1 VPGGVAAFAWASTL
15 SVSSYWAHP
24 GALLS
29 FPTAELAWMAVSPVA
44 LILLVTGAA
53 ATIRRADLS
62 PRLRYEALLARVTAI
77 GMLTFLTG
85 ACAWVM
91 NGGPGP
97 RNLFHAGTIDMA
109 GIIVMVATLAV
120 SYRAIGRAR
129 DGSLGLLQ
137 R

>member
-1 VPGGVAAFAWASTL
+1 
-15 SVSSYWAHP
+15 
-24 GALLS
+24 
-29 FPTAELAWMAVSPVA
+29 MAVSPVA
-44 LILLVTGAA
+44 IILLVTGAA

-62 PRLRYEALLARVTAI
+62 PRALRYEALLARVTAV

-97 RNLFHAGTIDMA
+97 RDLFHAGTIDMA
-109 GIIVMVATLAV
+109 GIIVMAATLAV

-129 DGSLGLLQ
+129 DGSLALLQ
-137 R
+137 H